1 MIGRLLRRPLPE
13 VPRLPPRVGLTI
25 DDSQVLDIVMHEY
38 EAIHLELQTSVS
50 NQVSIL
56 SFGAATT
63 GLLVAA
69 AGAVWADEP
78 LLAGLLLLVIVPAAS
93 FLLLVLHAGELVRT
107 FRAGLFLHELEN
119 HINGARRASA
129 GQDVARVLTWEQWAI
144 RHGGPD
150 MSRQNRRAITL
161 VFGLQAFGFIFAG
174 YWRLHSMSDV
184 SEVATVAA
192 LTVSLALGL
201 YAVRWVLSL
210 YAYAYEFRGRY
221 RLGGAADGDDGD
233 GTSAGPTGPPPA
245 PATGAPAPAPAPA
258 GSGRRR
264 RGRSRP
270 T

>member
-1 MIGRLLRRPLPE
+1 MPSRAD
-13 VPRLPPRVGLTI
+13 LTI
-25 DDSQVLDIVMHEY
+25 DDSHVLDIVMHEY
-38 EAIHLELQTSVS
+38 QAIHQELQTSIA

-119 HINGARRASA
+119 HINSARRASA
-129 GQDVARVLTWEQWAI
+129 DHGAARVLLGWEQWAI

-150 MSRQNRRAITL
+150 MARQNRRAITL
-161 VFGLQAFGFIFAG
+161 AFGLQAFGFIFAG
-174 YWRLHSMSDV
+174 YWRLHSMPGF
-184 SEVATVAA
+184 SEVATVAV
-192 LTVSLALGL
+192 LTVSLGLGV

-221 RLGGAADGDDGD
+221 R
-233 GTSAGPTGPPPA
+233 TGP
-245 PATGAPAPAPAPA
+245 
-258 GSGRRR
+258 
-264 RGRSRP
+264 RG
-270 T
+270 